1 MIDGDGTALKNIK
14 GHRQLEKV
22 EEQQRFIK
30 NIDIQEFLRIT
41 VGITENWDGKFA
53 VSKKIPYI
61 ETKH

>member
-41 VGITENWDGKFA
+41 VGITEN
-53 VSKKIPYI
+53 
-61 ETKH
+61 